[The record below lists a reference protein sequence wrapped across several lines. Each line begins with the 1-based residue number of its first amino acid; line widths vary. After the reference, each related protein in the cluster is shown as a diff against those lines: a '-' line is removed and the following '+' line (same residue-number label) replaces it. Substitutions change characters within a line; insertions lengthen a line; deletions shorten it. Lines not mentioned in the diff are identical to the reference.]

1 MSILAAVGIG
11 MSIFSGVT
19 GVIGGINSKKEA
31 KKMAKQQK
39 AIAEHEYKI
48 NSEILANNFI
58 NNALVNYNEIA
69 KQMSN
74 LTTEYNHS
82 RNNAIMSTQSYFT
95 GGASFNSNRENTIAA
110 LNLDYNTKVFE
121 YNNLRIY
128 NEETLKK
135 QFSSD
140 MTNLVTKLNNSM
152 YNIGSSLHQV
162 QGANTQQIINSVAN
176 AGSGIFGMLGY
187 STGNTPAQDIFKEV
201 PQSQWYENRR

>member
-19 GVIGGINSKKEA
+19 GVIGGLNSKKEA

-82 RNNAIMSTQSYFT
+82 RNNAIMATQSYFT

-162 QGANTQQIINSVAN
+162 QDANTQQIINSVAN